1 MDWKTAGL
9 LLAFLAAWIVLNRWV
24 LPWFGV
30 PTCMSGGC
38 AAEVRRTEADPP
50 EERGLAGP
58 AEPGDT
64 EQSEDVQDAQTPT
77 REGVSP

>member
-1 MDWKTAGL
+1 MDWKTTGL
-9 LLAFLAAWIVLNRWV
+9 LLAFLTAWIVLNRWV

-38 AAEVRRTEADPP
+38 AVDVRRTEAQPP
-50 EERGLAGP
+50 VESVES
-58 AEPGDT
+58 AEP
-64 EQSEDVQDAQTPT
+64 VQDAQT